1 MNRKH
6 SLNMVTRLSGA
17 SVEMIKKFGASG
29 SDLLRVI
36 LKKISDCKKSD
47 PFLKNMATVCL
58 DMM

>member
-1 MNRKH
+1 
-6 SLNMVTRLSGA
+6 MVTRLSGA